1 MRKLNQRG
9 SLHPGAARWPASASH
24 RRAGHAGGGGGS
36 GGGRWRKA
44 WLDCEALQ
52 REEQK
57 LRKALGGIL
66 PIGCQRIMNL
76 ALLLVLPIRSLLR
89 NKTRSFLTMLG
100 IMIGIASVIAMVA
113 IGEGASHLVESQV
126 RSLGS
131 NMIMVMPGALQ
142 NSGVALGAGSGM
154 NLTPEDAEA
163 IRQTIPGVKAVSPV
177 VQARGQVIYG
187 DQNWAPQ
194 SIRGEG
200 SDYLAV
206 KDWDI
211 VEGAFFT
218 DDDVTAARKVCV
230 IGNTVLENLFDQE
243 SPVGRTVRIQNMP
256 FRVIGVLGLK
266 GSSPGGEDQD
276 DVVIVPW
283 TTAKR
288 VLRGSRFNN
297 LDVVLVSSTEQGN
310 MSEVE
315 REVTDL
321 LRERHHLLPDQAE
334 DFRTLSMV
342 DIAAASTHTTKIMTT
357 LLATIAS
364 ISLMVGGVGIMNI
377 MLVSVTERTREIG
390 LRMAVGARRSDIL
403 RQFLSEGV
411 LMALM
416 AGLLGMLLGAF
427 STVLVRVCFHWPIF
441 VSPAAVLL
449 AFGSSSAVG
458 VFFGFYPSLRAS
470 RLDPIAALRNE

>member
-1 MRKLNQRG
+1 
-9 SLHPGAARWPASASH
+9 
-24 RRAGHAGGGGGS
+24 
-36 GGGRWRKA
+36 
-44 WLDCEALQ
+44 
-52 REEQK
+52 
-57 LRKALGGIL
+57 
-66 PIGCQRIMNL
+66 MNPS
-76 ALLLVLPIRSLLR
+76 LLLVLPVRSLLR
-89 NKTRSFLTMLG
+89 NKTRSVLTMLG
-100 IMIGIASVIAMVA
+100 IVVGIASVIAMVA

-131 NMIMVMPGALQ
+131 NMIMIMPGVLQ
-142 NSGVALGAGSGM
+142 NSGVSLGGGSRM
-154 NLTPEDAEA
+154 TLTPEDADA
-163 IRQTIPGVKAVSPV
+163 IRRSIPGVKAVSPV
-177 VQARGQVIYG
+177 VQTRGQLIYG

-200 SDYLAV
+200 EDYLAV

-211 VEGAFFT
+211 IDGAFFT
-218 DDDVTAARKVCV
+218 PEDVSAARKVCV
-230 IGNTVLENLFDQE
+230 VGNTVVENLFGEE
-243 SPVGRTVRIQNMP
+243 SPVGKTVRIQNMP

-266 GSSPGGEDQD
+266 GSTPGGEDQD

-297 LDVVLVSSTEQGN
+297 LDVVLVSSTEEGN
-310 MSEVE
+310 MPEVE
-315 REVTDL
+315 REVTAL
-321 LRERHHLLPDQAE
+321 LRERHHLTLEQEE
-334 DFRTLSMV
+334 DFRMLSMT
-342 DIAAASTHTTKIMTT
+342 DIVEASTRTTKIMTT

-364 ISLMVGGVGIMNI
+364 ISLLVGGVGIMNI

-403 RQFLSEGV
+403 GQFLSEGI
-411 LMALM
+411 LLALV
-416 AGLLGMLLGAF
+416 AGFLGILLGAA
-427 STVLVRVCFHWPIF
+427 STWLVRAFFHWPIF

>member
-1 MRKLNQRG
+1 VNP
-9 SLHPGAARWPASASH
+9 SL
-24 RRAGHAGGGGGS
+24 
-36 GGGRWRKA
+36 
-44 WLDCEALQ
+44 LF
-52 REEQK
+52 
-57 LRKALGGIL
+57 
-66 PIGCQRIMNL
+66 
-76 ALLLVLPIRSLLR
+76 VLPIRSLLR

-100 IMIGIASVIAMVA
+100 IVIGIASVIAMVA

-131 NMIMVMPGALQ
+131 NMLMIMPGALQ
-142 NSGVALGAGSGM
+142 TSGVSLGGGSRM
-154 NLTPEDAEA
+154 TLTPEDADA
-163 IRQTIPGVKAVSPV
+163 IRRTIPGVKAVSPV
-177 VQARGQVIYG
+177 VQSRGQLIYG
-187 DQNWAPQ
+187 DQNWAPA

-200 SDYLAV
+200 EDYLAV

-211 VEGAFFT
+211 TDGAFFT
-218 DDDVTAARKVCV
+218 AEDVSAARRVCV
-230 IGNTVLENLFDQE
+230 LGNTVVENLFDEE
-243 SPVGRTVRIQNMP
+243 SPVGKTVRIQNMP
-256 FRVIGVLGLK
+256 FRVLGVLGLK
-266 GSSPGGEDQD
+266 GSTPGGEDQD

-297 LDVVLVSSTEQGN
+297 LDVVLVSSTEEGN
-310 MSEVE
+310 MSEVQ

-321 LRERHHLLPDQAE
+321 LRERHHLTSEQDE
-334 DFRTLSMV
+334 DFRMLSMTDMV
-342 DIAAASTHTTKIMTT
+342 EASTKTTKIMTT

-364 ISLMVGGVGIMNI
+364 ISLLVGGVGIMNI

-411 LMALM
+411 LMALV
-416 AGLLGMLLGAF
+416 AGVLGMLLGAA
-427 STVLVRVCFHWPIF
+427 STSLVRAVFHWPIF

-458 VFFGFYPSLRAS
+458 IFFGFYPSLRAS